1 MEALRSFW
9 AQRAPRERLVL
20 GAAGA
25 ILLLALAY
33 LVLIEPAAV
42 GIPRLERS
50 LPATRTQAEQLDR
63 LLAEV
68 VSLKAR
74 PQSAVLPAVE
84 ARAALERSLLAA
96 GMKASRIVAAGE
108 GDLQITF
115 ANVPYATWSTWLAGA
130 ERELGAKAGV
140 VSVRA
145 TGTPGAADIE
155 MSLRL
160 ARR

>member
-1 MEALRSFW
+1 MEALRNFW
-9 AQRAPRERLVL
+9 SQRAPRERLVL
-20 GAAGA
+20 GAAAVVLLCAA
-25 ILLLALAY
+25 IFLL
-33 LVLIEPAAV
+33 LIEPAAV
-42 GIPRLERS
+42 GIPRLQRS
-50 LPATRTQAEQLDR
+50 LPVARTQAEQLDR

-74 PQSAVLPAVE
+74 PQSAVLPPAE
-84 ARAALERSLLAA
+84 ARAALERSLQAA
-96 GMKASRIVAAGE
+96 GLKASRIVPAAD

-115 ANVPYATWSTWLAGA
+115 ANVPYAAWSVWLAGA

>member
-9 AQRAPRERLVL
+9 AERAPRERLVL

-25 ILLLALAY
+25 ILLLAAAY

-74 PQSAVLPAVE
+74 PQSAVLPAAE

>member
-1 MEALRSFW
+1 MEALREFW
-9 AQRAPRERLVL
+9 SQRAPRERLIL
-20 GAAGA
+20 GAAGVVVLCTA
-25 ILLLALAY
+25 IFLL
-33 LVLIEPAAV
+33 LIEPAAV

-68 VSLKAR
+68 ASLKAR
-74 PQSAVLPAVE
+74 PQSAVLPPAE
-84 ARAALERSLLAA
+84 ARAALERSLEAA
-96 GMKASRIVAAGE
+96 GLKASRIVPAAD

-115 ANVPYATWSTWLAGA
+115 ANVPYAAWSTWLAGA
-130 ERELGAKAGV
+130 ERELGAKASIV
-140 VSVRA
+140 TARA

>member
-1 MEALRSFW
+1 MEALRDFW
-9 AQRAPRERLVL
+9 SQRAPRERLVL
-20 GAAGA
+20 SVAAA
-25 ILLLALAY
+25 VLLLVLVY
-33 LVLIEPAAV
+33 LLLIEPAAS

-50 LPATRTQAEQLDR
+50 LPAARTQAEQLDR

-68 VSLKAR
+68 ASLKAR
-74 PQSAVLPAVE
+74 PQVALVAPAE
-84 ARAALERSLLAA
+84 ARASLERSLGAA
-96 GMKASRIVAAGE
+96 GLKAAKIAPLAD
-108 GDLQITF
+108 GDLQIAF
-115 ANVPYATWSTWLAGA
+115 ANVSYATWSSWLAGA

-140 VSVRA
+140 VTARA

>member
-1 MEALRSFW
+1 MEALRNFW
-9 AQRAPRERLVL
+9 SQRAPRERLIL
-20 GAAGA
+20 GAAVAVVLSAA
-25 ILLLALAY
+25 IF

-63 LLAEV
+63 LLAEIAG
-68 VSLKAR
+68 LKAR
-74 PQSAVLPAVE
+74 PQSAVLPAAE
-84 ARAALERSLLAA
+84 SRAALERSLEAA
-96 GMKASRIVAAGE
+96 GLKASRIVPLAD

-115 ANVPYATWSTWLAGA
+115 ANVPYAAWSTWLAGA
-130 ERELGAKAGV
+130 ERELGAKAGLV
-140 VSVRA
+140 TVRA
-145 TGTPGAADIE
+145 TGTPGAADVE

>member
-1 MEALRSFW
+1 MDALRNFW
-9 AQRAPRERLVL
+9 SQRAPRERLAL
-20 GAAGA
+20 GAAGV
-25 ILLLALAY
+25 ILLCAAVFLL
-33 LVLIEPAAV
+33 LIEPAAV

-68 VSLKAR
+68 ASLKSR
-74 PQSAVLPAVE
+74 PQSAALPPAE
-84 ARAALERSLLAA
+84 ARAALERSLEAVGL
-96 GMKASRIVAAGE
+96 KASRIVPLAD
-108 GDLQITF
+108 GDFQLTF

-130 ERELGAKAGV
+130 ERELGAKAGTV
-140 VSVRA
+140 TVRA
-145 TGTPGAADIE
+145 TGTPGGADVE

>member
-1 MEALRSFW
+1 MEALRNFW
-9 AQRAPRERLVL
+9 SQRAPRERLVL
-20 GAAGA
+20 GVAGA
-25 ILLLALAY
+25 VLSAVAIFLL
-33 LVLIEPAAV
+33 LIEPAAV

-68 VSLKAR
+68 AVLKAR
-74 PQSAVLPAVE
+74 PQSAVLPPAE
-84 ARAALERSLLAA
+84 ARAALERSLEAA
-96 GMKASRIVAAGE
+96 GLKAGRIVPLAE

-115 ANVPYATWSTWLAGA
+115 ANVPYASWSTWLAGA
-130 ERELGAKAGV
+130 ERELGAKTGAV
-140 VSVRA
+140 NARA

>member
-1 MEALRSFW
+1 MDAWRNFW
-9 AQRAPRERLVL
+9 LQRAPRERLALGVAGVVVL
-20 GAAGA
+20 AAA
-25 ILLLALAY
+25 LFLL
-33 LVLIEPAAV
+33 LIEPAAV

-50 LPATRTQAEQLDR
+50 LPALRTQAEQLDR

-68 VSLKAR
+68 ASLNAR
-74 PQSAVLPAVE
+74 PQSAVLPPAE
-84 ARAALERSLLAA
+84 ARAALERSLESA
-96 GMKASRIVAAGE
+96 GLKASRIVAAGD

-115 ANVPYATWSTWLAGA
+115 ANVSYAAWSTWLAGA

-140 VSVRA
+140 VTVRA
-145 TGTPGAADIE
+145 TGAPGAADIE